1 MMLIFIIFVLKK
13 GFENFIYFYFVDK
26 FWKKDVEDILFV
38 FYFFIYL
45 KIFGIINEEFE
56 VMVLYLFV
64 NSCISCLSSFK
75 MNNMDK

>member
-1 MMLIFIIFVLKK
+1 MLTFTISVLKK
-13 GFENFIYFYFVDK
+13 CLENPIYLYFVNK
-26 FWKKDVEDILFV
+26 FRKKDVEDTSPAFHSSTYPEI
-38 FYFFIYL
+38 L
-45 KIFGIINEEFE
+45 KITNEEFE

>member
-13 GFENFIYFYFVDK
+13 CFENFIYFYFVDK

-45 KIFGIINEEFE
+45 DIFEIINEEFE